1 MSDHPSSMVERVV
14 LILGILERSSEP
26 LTLGQISAR
35 SGLPRSSA
43 HRILQQ
49 LVSARWLSRDDNE
62 YGLGLRMFEIGSVVV
77 HRTRILGAAGPM
89 LRELNAAT
97 GQVVHFAVLDQQDV
111 VYLERIGGP
120 FADALPSRVGG
131 RFPAHC
137 TAVGKV
143 LLANAPRLVVEEYL
157 RAGLRARTG
166 RSIADPGALREA
178 LARTLDAGVAA
189 ECGEAV
195 PGAACIAAPVFQA
208 GTAVA
213 AVSLCGPQRQIL
225 GGGLKV
231 QVQWA
236 AAEISRRL
244 STPVL
249 SARARPV
256 AVSR

>member
-1 MSDHPSSMVERVV
+1 MVERVV
-14 LILGILERSSEP
+14 LILGIFERSSGP

-49 LVSARWLSRDDNE
+49 LVTARWLSRDDNE
-62 YGLGLRMFEIGSVVV
+62 YGLGLRMFEIGSLVVY
-77 HRTRILGAAGPM
+77 RTRILGAAGPT
-89 LRELNAAT
+89 LRRLNAAT
-97 GQVVHFAVLDQQDV
+97 GHVVHFAVLDQQDV
-111 VYLERIGGP
+111 VYLERIGGS

-143 LLANAPRLVVEEYL
+143 LLANAPNVVLEEYL
-157 RAGLRARTG
+157 RIGLRPRTG
-166 RSIADPGALREA
+166 RSIAHPGVLRDA
-178 LARTLDAGVAA
+178 LACIRDIGVAS
-189 ECGEAV
+189 ESGEAV

-208 GTAVA
+208 GVAVA

-225 GGGLKV
+225 HGDLRV
-231 QVQWA
+231 QVKWA

-244 STPVL
+244 STAVL
-249 SARARPV
+249 SARARP
-256 AVSR
+256 APVSR